1 MFDRIIA
8 SGMYF
13 IISPLFEIQMIY
25 FVSTRGELVHGIIV
39 LFAASQSVD
48 CISVYAHTGPDCA
61 LRCIVIL
68 WHLSCS
74 ARQQSEH

>member
-25 FVSTRGELVHGIIV
+25 FVSSRG
-39 LFAASQSVD
+39 
-48 CISVYAHTGPDCA
+48 
-61 LRCIVIL
+61 
-68 WHLSCS
+68 
-74 ARQQSEH
+74 